1 MNRRAQAAMDIEA
14 ALMHEREHF
23 LRTFDRVPTDRRGQR
38 PASGG
43 WSAVEV
49 AEHVSRVERAVVKML
64 GAGAAMRQGT
74 SAEELAS
81 AQLTEEKIHVVRA
94 RSEKVQAAERAHPTG
109 GFDGDSVLSELAR
122 SRAAL
127 LEAFRMTDPAVLDR
141 VTYPHPYIGPL
152 TLRAW
157 VELVAHHDARH
168 AQQVQDLVPQT
179 GG

>member
-1 MNRRAQAAMDIEA
+1 MNRREQSVMDIEA
-14 ALMHEREHF
+14 ALVHEREHF
-23 LRTFDRVPTDRRGQR
+23 LRTFDRVPTNRRGHK
-38 PASGG
+38 PAGGG
-43 WSAVEV
+43 WSAVDV

-64 GAGAAMRQGT
+64 GAGATTRQGS

-81 AQLTEEKIHVVRA
+81 AQLTEEKIQVVRV
-94 RSEKVQAAERAHPTG
+94 RTEKVHAPERAHPTG
-109 GFDGDSVLSELAR
+109 GFDGESVLSELAR

-127 LEAFRMTDPAVLDR
+127 LEAFRMSDPAVLDR